1 MNHSQLTKLLLE
13 KWNLPVEITANS
25 VHHHSPSRAPN
36 PEKAGM
42 VHLADIIAHGLGI
55 GSSGER
61 CIPGFDHTILDKI
74 AISTDNV
81 NMVIRQTVH
90 QFGLMEA
97 IFSNS

>member
-1 MNHSQLTKLLLE
+1 MDHPQIAQLFLK
-13 KWNLPVEITANS
+13 KWNLPIELTANI
-25 VHHHSPSRAPN
+25 VHHHSPSTAPN
-36 PEKAGM
+36 PDTAGM

-74 AISTDNV
+74 AISTNNI

-90 QFGLMEA
+90 QFGLMDA
-97 IFSNS
+97 IFSN